1 MALERTDL
9 TDWVCNRETEAMTE
23 DELVKKLHDMR
34 EYGRSLGRYETAMMF
49 VFGLIF
55 DDEIEAN
62 GSNASRLARAYKT
75 KYDTRIGQGEDIS
88 DGRKLKRF
96 VTVNADELRRWH
108 PDGA

>member
-1 MALERTDL
+1 M
-9 TDWVCNRETEAMTE
+9 
-23 DELVKKLHDMR
+23 
-34 EYGRSLGRYETAMMF
+34 
-49 VFGLIF
+49 FGLIF

-75 KYDTRIGQGEDIS
+75 KYDTRIGQGEDFS

>member
-1 MALERTDL
+1 
-9 TDWVCNRETEAMTE
+9 MTE

-34 EYGRSLGRYETAMMF
+34 EYGRSLGRHETAMMF

-55 DDEIEAN
+55 DDEIEASD
-62 GSNASRLARAYKT
+62 SNASRLARAYKA
-75 KYDTRIGQGEDIS
+75 KYNTRIGQGEDIS